1 MKVNGQFHI
10 SAALPD
16 IKIPEDTFFQDE
28 WASDVVS
35 TPWPTIYKA
44 RRIPQPVW
52 EFWKK
57 KGVMSL
63 GMRRGV
69 AGLVVPYVSKDL
81 VASSSVNH

>member
-10 SAALPD
+10 SAALPN
-16 IKIPEDTFFQDE
+16 IQIPEDPFFKMSGPQR
-28 WASDVVS
+28 WFLRRGSL
-35 TPWPTIYKA
+35 YK
-44 RRIPQPVW
+44 RLGGSHSRSGSFGKRK
-52 EFWKK
+52 E
-57 KGVMSL
+57 SL